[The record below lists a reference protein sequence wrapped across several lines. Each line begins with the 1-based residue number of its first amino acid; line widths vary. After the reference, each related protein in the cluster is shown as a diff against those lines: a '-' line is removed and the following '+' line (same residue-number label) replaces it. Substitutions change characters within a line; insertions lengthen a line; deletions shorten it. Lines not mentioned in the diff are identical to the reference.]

1 MDTVPLYRL
10 LESGTGST
18 AVFHILTEEQSGRPP
33 VETSGD
39 QTAPPPAP
47 SSSSSSPASPP
58 ATTSVRIIP
67 QTLTNKL
74 LETVVRMEPG
84 GPEPPSDQTLH
95 FLLLATLE
103 SVATQSVGTRST
115 MQVGSTLHLVASLT
129 TLFKDTVALWLQLN
143 NQSNQ
148 ADLTSSLSN
157 SVNGEDGV
165 DLTESPPCESSYHG
179 LVHVARTVLRLWS
192 ALSSQVLRS
201 NITTQQAEEIKSLL
215 SSPILTISKACY
227 NLRRVGLFCG
237 NECLDHEFTLMMLET
252 VLACLHGANL
262 LALVDTCHGEDVIQV
277 FRDCLSDGCHEWFT
291 YLCSKLHAIA
301 EADGVCLQTSDW
313 GRVMDNSY
321 ALLAAIL
328 RELIQT
334 AEHIKL
340 FQRASKSALS
350 GEVAFRQITY
360 TVELSRDFDKLT
372 IRMSKLANV
381 VLDCFKQVS
390 VLQLLSLQLLSE
402 TASDTVEI
410 ISNFLGNILDPAIR
424 GNAEVLDHYLELLE
438 NVWFRLSPEYSGSA
452 TLWKKL
458 SNYFTLLCDANR
470 STMHQVLYHIQCLFS
485 HESTMLKSQLTQH
498 VVLPLHTH
506 LITRVREKLYAN
518 PSSSGDSIGHA
529 HVECNENVL
538 EEDEKTVIVLF
549 LKLLNKVVSHPSSVQ
564 SFLSDTRHLYSLFL
578 LLPVSSFCPATL
590 TVAEQCLKTL
600 QKYPPT
606 SLLAGRE
613 GDTSGTQKTLL
624 KIFLKLGFSMP
635 VDRIMDLCLA
645 IADGKIS
652 LSTFGIGEVDRVHK
666 RLQDTFE
673 NPPLSSLL
681 SPAFI
686 NHFSI
691 IANVWE
697 ILARLAPHGPLV
709 LTILRDNYV
718 WDVVSDFS
726 PILGSLLTRIQQQIE
741 GGTLEAA
748 NANVCLL
755 QELTVS
761 LLSNL
766 MSMAHFLCWQRREPK
781 VLCIHLYA
789 YSSGSVYANVC
800 T

>member
-18 AVFHILTEEQSGRPP
+18 AVFHILTKEQSARPP
-33 VETSGD
+33 VEASSD
-39 QTAPPPAP
+39 QTAPPPI
-47 SSSSSSPASPP
+47 SSSSSSSSSSLP
-58 ATTSVRIIP
+58 ATTPVRITP
-67 QTLTNKL
+67 QSLANKL
-74 LETVVRMEPG
+74 FETVVRMEPA
-84 GPEPPSDQTLH
+84 EPPNNQTLH

-103 SVATQSVGTRST
+103 SVATQKVETRST
-115 MQVGSTLHLVASLT
+115 MQIGSTLHLIASLT
-129 TLFKDTVALWLQLN
+129 TLFTDTVALWLQLN
-143 NQSNQ
+143 NQSNETNH
-148 ADLTSSLSN
+148 TSSSLPY

-165 DLTESPPCESSYHG
+165 DITESPPCESSYQG
-179 LVHVARTVLRLWS
+179 LVYVARTVLRLWS

-201 NITTQQAEEIKSLL
+201 NLTTQQAEEVKSYL
-215 SSPILTISKACY
+215 SSPILTISEACY

-252 VLACLHGANL
+252 VLACLHSANL
-262 LALVDTCHGEDVIQV
+262 LALVVTCHGEDVIQV

-291 YLCSKLHAIA
+291 YLCSKLHAVA
-301 EADGVCLQTSDW
+301 EADGACLQTSGW

-350 GEVAFRQITY
+350 GEVAFRQISY

-410 ISNFLGNILDPAIR
+410 ISNFLGNILDPAIQ

-438 NVWFRLSPEYSGSA
+438 NVWFRLSPDYSGSA

-470 STMHQVLYHIQCLFS
+470 GTVHQVLYHIQCLFS

-506 LITRVREKLYAN
+506 LITRVREKLYGN
-518 PSSSGDSIGHA
+518 QTSGESTGHR
-529 HVECNENVL
+529 VEWNENAL
-538 EEDEKTVIVLF
+538 EEDEKTAIVLF

-564 SFLSDTRHLYSLFL
+564 LFLSDTRFLYSLFL

-600 QKYPPT
+600 QKYP
-606 SLLAGRE
+606 LLTGRE
-613 GDTSGTQKTLL
+613 GDISGTQKTLL

-652 LSTFGIGEVDRVHK
+652 LPTFGIGEVDRVHK

-686 NHFSI
+686 NHFGI

-726 PILGSLLTRIQQQIE
+726 PILGSLLTRIQQQID
-741 GGTLEAA
+741 GGTLEAG

-755 QELTVS
+755 QELAVS

-766 MSMAHFLCWQRREPK
+766 MCMAHFLCWQRREPK
-781 VLCIHLYA
+781 VII
-789 YSSGSVYANVC
+789 
-800 T
+800 